1 MRGHLLAGVLVASA
15 CGGEPARDPIK
26 PPYPRGLIILGIDGM
41 DPKITSDLLARGEL
55 PHLAALIERGG
66 WSELDTTS
74 PPQSPVAWSTFIT
87 GELSD
92 GHGIYDFVHRDAH
105 ELSPYLSTS
114 KVTPPEHS
122 IEIGSLALS
131 FGSPDVS
138 LLRGGTA
145 FWELLERHGVPA
157 TVVKVPA
164 NFPPPT
170 TRVAESMSG
179 MGTPD
184 LMGTYGT
191 YQLVSNAPD
200 AHHGSG
206 GLVHR
211 ISFGT
216 GDRASTSITGP
227 ADPLSADGD
236 AMQLPV
242 EIVRDPDV
250 GAALIRIGD
259 REVIL
264 TAGEWSRWEPISFDP
279 GLLAGEVS
287 GMVRLYLRGV
297 EPFHLYISPINLDPL
312 APAMPLSSPPDYATE
327 LAHDIGR
334 YYTQG
339 MPEDTKAYS
348 SGALDA
354 PEFLSIVDRVM
365 TETEDAM
372 QRELSRFR
380 GGLLFVYL
388 SSIDQASHV
397 FFRSLDPDAPP
408 EERAHADVIPAL
420 YRRVDRWIGQIS
432 AGLDPSTR
440 LVVMSDHGFAP
451 YRTKVHLNTFLA
463 RRGYLVVLP
472 ADRRQPGPLGHIDWT
487 RTQAYALG
495 LNQVFVNVRG
505 REGHGTVAPEERA
518 VVAARLER
526 DLLTLRDP
534 DSGVSAVTR
543 VDRPLPGD
551 FPGRAPDLI
560 VGYRRGYR
568 SSDESALGAV
578 GDVVFEP
585 NRDRWSGDHCM
596 DPSAVPGVFISDQ
609 PISKGARPGLIDLAP
624 TILHYFQISSPPEL
638 AGRPLLPEEPT

>member
-1 MRGHLLAGVLVASA
+1 MRFMVACLLVASA
-15 CGGEPARDPIK
+15 CGESARTQQK
-26 PPYPRGLIILGIDGM
+26 ASHPRGLIVLGIDGM
-41 DPKITSDLLARGEL
+41 DPQITRDLLSRGEL
-55 PHLAALIERGG
+55 PHLAAMIERGG
-66 WSELDTTS
+66 WSELETTS

-87 GELSD
+87 GEHSE

-105 ELSPYLSTS
+105 HLSPYLSTS

-122 IEIGSLALS
+122 LEIGSFALS

-164 NFPPPT
+164 NFPPPGT
-170 TRVAESMSG
+170 NVAESMSG

-191 YQLVSNAPD
+191 YQLVTD
-200 AHHGSG
+200 AEQRGSSSG
-206 GLVHR
+206 IVHR

-216 GDRASTSITGP
+216 GQRAHTSITGP
-227 ADPLSADGD
+227 ADPLSADAI
-236 AMQLPV
+236 AMQLPL
-242 EIVRDPDV
+242 EIVRDPDAD
-250 GAALIRIGD
+250 AALIRIGD
-259 REVIL
+259 RELIL
-264 TAGEWSRWEPISFDP
+264 TAGEWSGWEPISFDP
-279 GLLAGEVS
+279 GLLAGEVP
-287 GMVRLYLRGV
+287 GMVRLYLRHARP
-297 EPFHLYISPINLDPL
+297 EFHLYISPINLDPFD
-312 APAMPLSSPPDYATE
+312 PAMPLSSPPAYATE
-327 LAHDIGR
+327 LARDIGR

-339 MPEDTKAYS
+339 MPEDTKAFS

-354 PEFLSIVDRVM
+354 TEFLSIVDRVM
-365 TETEDAM
+365 TETEATM
-372 QRELSRFR
+372 QRELARFR
-380 GGLLFVYL
+380 GGVLFVYL
-388 SSIDQASHV
+388 SSVDQASHV
-397 FFRSLDPDAPP
+397 FFRSLDPEAPP
-408 EERAHADVIPAL
+408 DERAHADVIPSL
-420 YRRVDRWIGQIS
+420 YRRVDRWIGQIA

-463 RRGYLVVLP
+463 HRGYLAILP
-472 ADRRQPGPLGHIDWT
+472 PEQRQPGPLGHIDWA
-487 RTQAYALG
+487 RTQAYGLG
-495 LNQVFVNVRG
+495 LNQVFVNLRG
-505 REGHGTVAPEERA
+505 REGSGTVSPDERA
-518 VVAARLER
+518 VVISRLER

-534 DSGVSAVTR
+534 DSGESAVTR
-543 VDRPLPGD
+543 VDRPPPGD

-596 DPSAVPGVFISDQ
+596 DPSAVPGVFISDR
-609 PISKGARPGLIDLAP
+609 PMAAGAAPGLIDLAP
-624 TILHYFQISSPPEL
+624 TILHHFQIPPPPEL
-638 AGRPLLPEEPT
+638 AGRPLLPEDPT